1 MTVTAQLVKELR
13 EITGVGMMD
22 CKKALSETD
31 GDLEKAVEYLRKAGQ
46 AKADKKASRVA
57 AEGKILI
64 SEDTE
69 NNRHTILEIN
79 CETDFV
85 AKDEKFNKFSD
96 SVLRALTRNS
106 ISSVEELSG
115 IEENGSTIDD
125 ERKKLIAEIGENI
138 SIRRFSFLNSDNTV
152 GSYIHM
158 GRIGVIVEVEGSQD
172 EDLAKDL
179 AMHIAANNPLYKDQ
193 IDVPADELE
202 KEKEI
207 LKAQAL
213 AEGKPEDII
222 EKMIQGRLN
231 KYLEQITLYG
241 QPFVKDPDI
250 KVSKLLE
257 NAGASIKGFIRY
269 ELGEGIEKKKDDFVE
284 EVKKQAGLT

>member
-1 MTVTAQLVKELR
+1 MTVSAQLVKELR

-64 SEDTE
+64 STDYE
-69 NNRHTILEIN
+69 NNQHTILEIN

-85 AKDEKFNKFSD
+85 AKDEKFNKFCET
-96 SVLRALTRNS
+96 VLRALTQ
-106 ISSVEELSG
+106 SSVSTLEELSS
-115 IEENGSTIDD
+115 IEENGNTIDD

-138 SIRRFSFLNSDNTV
+138 SIRRFSFLNSDSTV

-158 GRIGVIVEVEGSQD
+158 GRIGVIVQVEGSHDQ
-172 EDLAKDL
+172 DLAKDL
-179 AMHIAANNPLYKDQ
+179 AMHIAANNPLYKNQ
-193 IDVPADELE
+193 NDVPVEELE

-213 AEGKPEDII
+213 AEGKSEDII

-250 KVSKLLE
+250 KVSKLLD
-257 NAGASIKGFIRY
+257 NAGASIKEFIRY

-284 EVKKQAGLT
+284 EVKKQAGLS

>member
-64 SEDTE
+64 SADTE
-69 NNRHTILEIN
+69 KNQHTILEIN

-85 AKDEKFNKFSD
+85 AKDEKFNKFSE

-106 ISSVEELSG
+106 VSTVEELSG

>member
-64 SEDTE
+64 SADTE

-284 EVKKQAGLT
+284 EVKKQAGIS

>member
-64 SEDTE
+64 AADTE
-69 NNRHTILEIN
+69 KNQHTILEIN

-85 AKDEKFNKFSD
+85 AKDEKFNKFSE

-106 ISSVEELSG
+106 VSTVEELSG

-158 GRIGVIVEVEGSQD
+158 GRIGVMVEVEGSQN

-284 EVKKQAGLT
+284 EVKKQAGIS

>member
-64 SEDTE
+64 SSDTE

-158 GRIGVIVEVEGSQD
+158 GRIGVMVEVEGSQD

-193 IDVPADELE
+193 NDVPAEELE

>member
-64 SEDTE
+64 SADTE
-69 NNRHTILEIN
+69 NNQHAILEIN

-241 QPFVKDPDI
+241 QSFVKDPDI

-284 EVKKQAGLT
+284 EVKKQAGLS

>member
-64 SEDTE
+64 SADTE
-69 NNRHTILEIN
+69 KNQHTILEIN

-85 AKDEKFNKFSD
+85 AKDEKFNKFSE

-106 ISSVEELSG
+106 VSTVEELSG

-138 SIRRFSFLNSDNTV
+138 SIRRFSFLNSNNTV

-158 GRIGVIVEVEGSQD
+158 GRIGVMVEVEGSQD

-193 IDVPADELE
+193 NDVPAEELE

-284 EVKKQAGLT
+284 EVKKQAGLS

>member
-64 SEDTE
+64 SADTE
-69 NNRHTILEIN
+69 NNQHAILEIN

-106 ISSVEELSG
+106 VSTVEELSG

-138 SIRRFSFLNSDNTV
+138 SIRRFSFLNSNNTV

-158 GRIGVIVEVEGSQD
+158 GRIGVMVEVEGSQD

-193 IDVPADELE
+193 NDVPAEELE

>member
-64 SEDTE
+64 SADTE
-69 NNRHTILEIN
+69 NNQHTILEIN

-85 AKDEKFNKFSD
+85 AKDEKFNKFSE
-96 SVLRALTRNS
+96 SVLQALTRNS
-106 ISSVEELSG
+106 VSTVEELSG

-158 GRIGVIVEVEGSQD
+158 GRIGVMVEVEGSQD

-193 IDVPADELE
+193 NDVPAEKLE

-284 EVKKQAGLT
+284 EVKKQAGLS

>member
-64 SEDTE
+64 SADTE
-69 NNRHTILEIN
+69 NNQHAILEIN

-85 AKDEKFNKFSD
+85 AKDEKFNKFSE
-96 SVLRALTRNS
+96 SVLQALTRNS
-106 ISSVEELSG
+106 VSTVEELSG

-138 SIRRFSFLNSDNTV
+138 SIRRFSFLNSNNTV

-158 GRIGVIVEVEGSQD
+158 GRIGVMVEVEGSQD

-193 IDVPADELE
+193 NDVPAEELE

-284 EVKKQAGLT
+284 EVKKQAGLS

>member
-64 SEDTE
+64 SADTE
-69 NNRHTILEIN
+69 KNQHTILEIN

-85 AKDEKFNKFSD
+85 AKDEKFNKFSE

-106 ISSVEELSG
+106 VSTVEELSG

-193 IDVPADELE
+193 NDVPAEELE

>member
-64 SEDTE
+64 SADTE
-69 NNRHTILEIN
+69 NNQHAILEIN

-85 AKDEKFNKFSD
+85 AKDEKFNKFSE
-96 SVLRALTRNS
+96 SVLRALTR
-106 ISSVEELSG
+106 SSVSTVEELSG
-115 IEENGSTIDD
+115 IEENGNTIDD

-158 GRIGVIVEVEGSQD
+158 GRIGVMVEVEGSQD

-193 IDVPADELE
+193 NDVPAEELE

-284 EVKKQAGLT
+284 EVKKQAGLS

>member
-64 SEDTE
+64 SADTE
-69 NNRHTILEIN
+69 NNQHAILEIN

-85 AKDEKFNKFSD
+85 AKDDKFNKFSE
-96 SVLRALTRNS
+96 SVLQALTRNS
-106 ISSVEELSG
+106 VSTVEELSG

-138 SIRRFSFLNSDNTV
+138 SIRRFSFLNSNNTV

-158 GRIGVIVEVEGSQD
+158 GRIGVMVEVEGSQD

-193 IDVPADELE
+193 NDVPAEELE

-284 EVKKQAGLT
+284 EVKKQAGLS

>member
-1 MTVTAQLVKELR
+1 MTVSAQLVKELR

-64 SEDTE
+64 STDYE
-69 NNRHTILEIN
+69 NNQHTILEIN

-85 AKDEKFNKFSD
+85 AKDEKFNKFCET
-96 SVLRALTRNS
+96 VLRALTQ
-106 ISSVEELSG
+106 SSVSTLEELSS
-115 IEENGSTIDD
+115 IEENGNTIDD

-138 SIRRFSFLNSDNTV
+138 SIRRFSFLNSDSTV

-158 GRIGVIVEVEGSQD
+158 GRIGVIVEVEGSHDQ
-172 EDLAKDL
+172 DLAKDL

-193 IDVPADELE
+193 NDVPVEELE

-213 AEGKPEDII
+213 AEGKSEDII

-250 KVSKLLE
+250 KVSKLLD
-257 NAGASIKGFIRY
+257 NAGASIKEFIRY

-284 EVKKQAGLT
+284 EVKKQAGLS